1 MPKRLLFSV
10 VLFLPVIFLLS
21 RPMVGQDQ
29 VEHAPTPAQCRADA
43 AAWDIPE
50 HFIFDHDAF
59 SNMVTQHS
67 NEAAR
72 VLDARRAELALCEK
86 TDRLHA
92 TRYSLG
98 STAYGVAEVIRM
110 GDFDLPPNSARV
122 RLRHNLMQ
130 QFYKEDD
137 AGQR

>member
-1 MPKRLLFSV
+1 MLKRLLFAV
-10 VLFLPVIFLLS
+10 MLFLPVLFFLS
-21 RPMVGQDQ
+21 RPMIGQDQ
-29 VEHAPTPAQCRADA
+29 LEHAPTPAQCRADA

-67 NEAAR
+67 NESAR
-72 VLDARRAELALCEK
+72 ILDARRAELQLCEK
-86 TDRLHA
+86 TDKLHA

-98 STAYGVAEVIRM
+98 GAAYAVAEMIRV
-110 GDFDLPPNSARV
+110 GDFMH
-122 RLRHNLMQ
+122 RHNLMQ

>member
-1 MPKRLLFSV
+1 MHKRLLFSALLFAPA
-10 VLFLPVIFLLS
+10 LFLFL
-21 RPMVGQDQ
+21 RPMSGQL
-29 VEHAPTPAQCRADA
+29 EHAPTPAQCRADA

-50 HFIFDHDAF
+50 HFIFERDAF

-67 NEAAR
+67 NESAR
-72 VLDARRAELALCEK
+72 VLDARRAELEVCEK

-92 TRYSLG
+92 TRYSIG
-98 STAYGVAEVIRM
+98 GVAYTVAEMIRL
-110 GDFDLPPNSARV
+110 GDFMH
-122 RLRHNLMQ
+122 RHNLMQ

>member
-1 MPKRLLFSV
+1 MS
-10 VLFLPVIFLLS
+10 
-21 RPMVGQDQ
+21 GQI
-29 VEHAPTPAQCRADA
+29 EHAPTPAQCRADA

-50 HFIFDHDAF
+50 HFIFDRDAF
-59 SNMVTQHS
+59 SNMVTQS
-67 NEAAR
+67 SSESAR
-72 VLDARRAELALCEK
+72 TLDERRAELQLCEK

-110 GDFDLPPNSARV
+110 GDFMQ
-122 RLRHNLMQ
+122 RHNLMQ

-137 AGQR
+137 EGKR